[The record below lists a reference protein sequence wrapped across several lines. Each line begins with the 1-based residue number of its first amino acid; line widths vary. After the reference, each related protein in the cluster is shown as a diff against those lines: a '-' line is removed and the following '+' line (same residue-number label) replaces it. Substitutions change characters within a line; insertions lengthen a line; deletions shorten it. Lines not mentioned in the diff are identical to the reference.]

1 MCQGHFSIQ
10 TGQQLPAATNK
21 EKLFD
26 VFKETFSCRDT
37 NVCRLASLFRCDVPQ
52 HVVMLYSGND
62 FYQLFIFLYLS
73 IQTQEKLRAASVCFF
88 KGVGLCAFLMP

>member
-37 NVCRLASLFRCDVPQ
+37 NVCRLAYLFRCDVPQ

-88 KGVGLCAFLMP
+88 KGVGSCAFLMP